1 MSTRRPRASRRPEP
15 EDPLSP
21 KPEDGGRP
29 PYLAGACIAIA
40 IVVAFIGLAWSP
52 ARPAAGVLVLA
63 GAVLLIAYRR

>member
-15 EDPLSP
+15 EDPISP
-21 KPEDGGRP
+21 DGGRP

-52 ARPAAGVLVLA
+52 ARQAAGVLVLA